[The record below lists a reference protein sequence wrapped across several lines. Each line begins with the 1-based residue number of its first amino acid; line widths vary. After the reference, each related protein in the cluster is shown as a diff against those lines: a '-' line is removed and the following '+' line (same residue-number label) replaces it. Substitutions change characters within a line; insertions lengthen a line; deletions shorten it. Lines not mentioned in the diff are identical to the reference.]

1 MIALPYRT
9 DPRGASIRAF
19 MRCALRAAAL
29 VLAALVLYVGSVYA
43 ASPSSI
49 PYQWNSVTVGGG
61 GFSPNIIF
69 SPVEQGLAYLRTDI
83 GGLYRYDRHAQRW
96 LPLQDGMPE
105 GNYFGVESVAPDP
118 RDANVV
124 YAAVGMYRSGPAAI
138 LRSMN
143 RGATWKIVPVPFRM
157 GGNEDGRGLGERL
170 AIDPQDTDILYF
182 GSRQDGLQR
191 STDRGL
197 TWSQVG
203 AFPSAA
209 LEAAGPNRA
218 RAGIS
223 FVVFDRRT
231 REDGVPTKTIFVG
244 VADRGSHHLFRTI
257 DAGASWQPIANE
269 PRADLLPVRAQLD
282 DDGIL
287 FVTYSNGI
295 GPNGVTAGAV
305 FKLDTATDEWQ
316 EITPPADPGPTGGYM
331 GLSLDSR
338 QPGTLLVATVD
349 WWKDRDT
356 IWRSADAGRTWTS
369 AVSSTRTCASRRRP
383 CT

>member
-19 MRCALRAAAL
+19 TRCALRTAAS

-83 GGLYRYDRHAQRW
+83 GGLYRYNRHAQRW

-170 AIDPQDTDILYF
+170 AIDPQDTDIL
-182 GSRQDGLQR
+182 
-191 STDRGL
+191 
-197 TWSQVG
+197 
-203 AFPSAA
+203 
-209 LEAAGPNRA
+209 
-218 RAGIS
+218 
-223 FVVFDRRT
+223 
-231 REDGVPTKTIFVG
+231 
-244 VADRGSHHLFRTI
+244 
-257 DAGASWQPIANE
+257 
-269 PRADLLPVRAQLD
+269 
-282 DDGIL
+282 
-287 FVTYSNGI
+287 
-295 GPNGVTAGAV
+295 
-305 FKLDTATDEWQ
+305 
-316 EITPPADPGPTGGYM
+316 
-331 GLSLDSR
+331 
-338 QPGTLLVATVD
+338 
-349 WWKDRDT
+349 
-356 IWRSADAGRTWTS
+356 
-369 AVSSTRTCASRRRP
+369 
-383 CT
+383 